1 MKKLKKMLLIHWH
14 HYEIELIEFDMI
26 NFLTGKT
33 AAGKSTV
40 IDALQLVLL
49 GDTNGS
55 FFNKA
60 ANEKSARTLKSY
72 LFGEMG
78 DDGDAGFRYLRNER
92 FSSYV
97 ALEFED
103 TEKKRLFTMG
113 IVCDCYRDQTYDYK
127 WFVLHSEGI
136 PDNRFVDDASNTPFD
151 IAGLKT
157 YFARI
162 YGRKKSN
169 LYEFYDTNKRYQEV
183 TLGKFGQMK
192 NKYRILLKK
201 AVPFSP
207 ISDIEKFITESIC
220 DVKNNINV
228 EQMQSDIRQYKNLEE
243 DARKAVERIGYLKEI
258 RQIHQDYEREKDRF
272 VQQSYIVIRAEQEEY
287 EEQEHVFKAE
297 AEEKRARIAQQEEE
311 MASLKTEAEK
321 LKTEYERLEEEYR
334 GSDIVQREKRLRDN
348 LEKLGEQIQAMEQG
362 MQEALQQLRS
372 YGDMWTEALNRVQ
385 KAGYEPEKKYVE
397 IVDRMCSVTED
408 RLADFPFQEA
418 AGRLSELKYKLNEYR
433 IELKNRAGQ
442 IRSGIEELEGK
453 IEDLEKGIKPFPQQV
468 TALKRLLEEE
478 FFAMQKKTVQVSVL
492 ADLLEIRDPV
502 WRDAIEGYLD
512 RQKFY
517 LLVPEKYYRDALRI
531 YDRERKGKPI
541 YDAGLVDIEKLRQH
555 FRKEP
560 LAGSLSEEIETE
572 NTDARLYADY
582 LLGSVMKCE
591 RAEALNHHKTAITKS
606 CMLYK
611 GYVSRKLNP
620 SRYATPFI
628 GRRSMEL
635 MLEQYKKELE
645 KQKGLYAEISNTH
658 RFVKEASET
667 AVLSEYEA
675 LQHEKA
681 ASMGVKIAQLSTE
694 RARVQEEYDSLDFTY
709 LERMNQEIRDLKEK
723 REEKEKSWHD
733 LDKNNVHLRTQLEGI
748 EKEKL
753 PEIISKIT
761 EVQNRIKE
769 QFDTDW
775 ILKSGEPRFQE
786 VRTQPGEYTLS
797 LRERFYASM
806 KQTEIKR
813 DRLRRERTQKR
824 SAYNSIYKMP
834 YDIELESNQ
843 NFDRELDELEEI
855 RLPEYVEK
863 IRDSRQKAY
872 DQFRDDFIAKLK
884 SNIESVSQ
892 QIDEL
897 NDSLKKSVFGTD
909 RYRFV
914 KNPRPEY
921 RNYYDMI
928 TDPLLMDTGGWN
940 IASQS
945 FNEKYQK
952 EIDELFQLL
961 ILNETNVSAER
972 RAEYEK
978 SIKKFTDYKTYLVFD
993 LVVTDE
999 KGEEQRLSK
1008 TLSKKS
1014 GGETQIPFY
1023 IALLASF
1030 SQVCRIRNKNQN
1042 NTLRVIILDEAFSKM
1057 DGERIRES
1065 IRLLRRFELQAI
1077 FSAPP
1082 EKIPDIAPL
1091 VDRNIAVYKDNRHSF
1106 TRYFDPKELEEISD
1120 EDEL

>member
-1 MKKLKKMLLIHWH
+1 MKKLKRMLLIHWH
-14 HYEIELIEFDMI
+14 HYDIELIKFDMI

-33 AAGKSTV
+33 AAGKSTI

-60 ANEKSARTLKSY
+60 ANDKSSRTLKSY

-78 DDGDAGFRYLRNER
+78 DDGNAGFRYLRNER

-103 TEKKRLFTMG
+103 TEKKKLFTTG

-127 WFVLHSEGI
+127 WFMLHSNGI
-136 PDNRFVDDASNTPFD
+136 PENCFVDETTNTPFD

-157 YFARI
+157 YFART

-169 LYEFYDTNKRYQEV
+169 FYEFYDTNKRYQEM

-243 DARKAVERIGYLKEI
+243 DARKAEERIGYLQEI
-258 RQIHQDYEREKDRF
+258 RKIHQNYEREKERF

-287 EEQEHVFKAE
+287 EVQEHELKE
-297 AEEKRARIAQQEEE
+297 QAEEKRMRVAQQEEE
-311 MASLKTEAEK
+311 MALLKVETKK
-321 LKTEYERLEEEYR
+321 LKAEYEKLEEEYR
-334 GSDIVQREKRLRDN
+334 GSDIVQREKRLRES
-348 LEKLGEQIQAMEQG
+348 LEKLGEQIQILEQG
-362 MQEALQQLRS
+362 FREAFQQLRS
-372 YGDMWTEALNRVQ
+372 YGNAWTQAFARTRKV
-385 KAGYEPEKKYVE
+385 GYEPDKEYTKIVE
-397 IVDRMCSVTED
+397 CMCSATEEQ
-408 RLADFPFQEA
+408 LVDFPFQETA
-418 AGRLSELKYKLNEYR
+418 EKLSKIKNVLSEYR

-442 IRSGIEELEGK
+442 IQKGIEELEGK
-453 IEDLEKGIKPFPQQV
+453 IRNLKKGIKPFPPQV
-468 TALKRLLEEE
+468 MALKRLLEEE
-478 FFAMQKKTVQVSVL
+478 LFAMQKKTVQVSVL
-492 ADLLEIRDPV
+492 ADLLEIRDPA

-531 YDRERKGKPI
+531 YDRERKGNPI
-541 YDAGLVDIEKLRQH
+541 YDAGLVDIGKLRKN
-555 FRKEP
+555 FRKGP
-560 LAGSLSEEIETE
+560 LTGSLSEEIETE
-572 NTDARLYADY
+572 DADARLYADY
-582 LLGSVMKCE
+582 LLGSVIKCE
-591 RAEALNHHKTAITKS
+591 WAEDLNHHKTAITKS

-635 MLEQYKKELE
+635 MLKQYEKELE
-645 KQKGLYAEISNTH
+645 KQKRLYVEVSNTH
-658 RFVKEASET
+658 RVIKEASET

-675 LQHEKA
+675 LQHKKA
-681 ASMGVKIAQLSTE
+681 AGMGEKLTELRAE
-694 RARVQEEYDSLDFTY
+694 RAQVQAEYDCLDFTY
-709 LERMNQEIRDLKEK
+709 LERMNQEIKRLKNEC
-723 REEKEKSWHD
+723 ENKESTRHQ
-733 LDKNNVHLRTQLEGI
+733 LDKKNERLQTELEGI

-753 PEIISKIT
+753 PEIILKIT
-761 EVQNRIKE
+761 AIQNKIKE
-769 QFDTDW
+769 RFDVDW
-775 ILKSGEPRFQE
+775 LIASGEPRFQE
-786 VRTQPGEYTLS
+786 VRMQSGEYTHS
-797 LRERFYASM
+797 LRDRYYASM
-806 KQTEIKR
+806 KQTEMKR
-813 DRLRRERTQKR
+813 DKLRKERTQKR

-834 YDIELESNQ
+834 YDIELEGNQ
-843 NFDRELDELEEI
+843 NFDRELDELEKI

-914 KNPRPEY
+914 KNPRTEY
-921 RNYYDMI
+921 RGYYDMI
-928 TDPLLMDTGGWN
+928 MDPLLMDTGGWN
-940 IASQS
+940 IASQN

-961 ILNETNVSAER
+961 ILNEINVSAER

-1106 TRYFDPKELEEISD
+1106 TRYFDPKEISD